1 MRDIL
6 IVLLI
11 DDIDDIIDGD
21 DAEDGALTGYDRDGL
36 QVILRYDL
44 SDLLLIDL
52 RLDGN
57 DLIVHDLGQLRVTRR
72 AQKIPEVDGADQL
85 LQALLV
91 GDIDRLDDLGLR
103 TDVTDRVECLGTGTV
118 LPQGDVLG
126 GHDTTGTV
134 IRILQESMNDPAV
147 TGFHAVQESL
157 LMGDFHLAQ
166 DIYDIILRHVLEHGE
181 QGIIIEV
188 LTDTLT
194 RVIIR
199 LLHDLGQL
207 LGVQEFR
214 ELLQVLIIEVIDLL
228 DEVGRLHLLEV
239 LTDLFL
245 ITLVDELFEFV
256 LTFRLVCLILIEIVG
271 IGVDLASVIV
281 VRFFIVIRDGL
292 EKVGQVRTRLLR
304 DLRLVVHL

>member
-1 MRDIL
+1 
-6 IVLLI
+6 
-11 DDIDDIIDGD
+11 
-21 DAEDGALTGYDRDGL
+21 
-36 QVILRYDL
+36 
-44 SDLLLIDL
+44 
-52 RLDGN
+52 
-57 DLIVHDLGQLRVTRR
+57 
-72 AQKIPEVDGADQL
+72 
-85 LQALLV
+85 
-91 GDIDRLDDLGLR
+91 
-103 TDVTDRVECLGTGTV
+103 
-118 LPQGDVLG
+118 
-126 GHDTTGTV
+126 
-134 IRILQESMNDPAV
+134 MNDPAV

>member
-21 DAEDGALTGYDRDGL
+21 DAEDGTLTGHDGDGL
-36 QVILRYDL
+36 QIILRYDL
-44 SDLLLIDL
+44 GDLLLIDL
-52 RLDGN
+52 RLDGH
-57 DLIVHDLGQLRVTRR
+57 DLIVHDLGQLCVTRR
-72 AQKIPEVDGADQL
+72 AQEISEVDGADQL

-91 GDIDRLDDLGLR
+91 GDIDRFDDLGLR
-103 TDVTDRVECLGTGTV
+103 TDVTNRVECLGTGTV
-118 LPQGDVLG
+118 LTQGDVLG

-134 IRILQESMNDPAV
+134 IRILQESMNDPTVA
-147 TGFHAVQESL
+147 GLHAVQQSL
-157 LMGDFHLAQ
+157 LMSDFHLAQ

-194 RVIIR
+194 RVIIC

-207 LGVQEFR
+207 FGIQELR
-214 ELLQVLIIEVIDLL
+214 EILQVLIIEVIDLF
-228 DEVGRLHLLEV
+228 DEVGRLHLLVV

-245 ITLVDELFEFV
+245 IPLVDELFEFV
-256 LTFRLVCLILIEIVG
+256 LTFRFVCSVLIEVIG
-271 IGVDLASVIV
+271 ISMDLASLIIV
-281 VRFFIVIRDGL
+281 
-292 EKVGQVRTRLLR
+292 
-304 DLRLVVHL
+304 